1 MLNFAGSESQFCMRE
16 VSRNSRSS
24 QIVRF
29 ADFEVDLRSREL
41 RRNGAKIAL
50 QEQPLQVLAVLL
62 EHAANVVTREELREH
77 LWPSDTFVDFDNS
90 LNTAINKIREALG
103 DSTGD
108 PHFVETMPRRG
119 YRFIAPLLKD
129 GIDAKKA
136 AQAHPA
142 VQPPRPDGRNIR
154 RMVLFG
160 AALTAALLLGLLF
173 WKPVWRPR
181 ANHIGSLAVLPLQ
194 DLSPGPEQEYFAD
207 GMTEALT
214 TDLGKLSALRVISRT
229 SVMQYKSTRKSL
241 QEIAQELKVDA
252 ILEGTVA
259 RSGNRVRI
267 TANLVQASPERH
279 LWAETYESEIGDI
292 LTVQTTVAQAIA
304 REIQVKLTPQ
314 EQKML
319 TTVRPVN
326 SKALDLTLRGNYAS
340 SVGRA
345 EALEQAGAYFQRAI
359 EEDPTYA
366 PAYSGLAASYTWVP
380 GRSSAHEL
388 MPKAKQAALKAI
400 ELDDSLPDAHIA
412 LARVELWYDW
422 NWTGAERE
430 FKRAIELNP
439 NYADAHSNYAR
450 ELVVL
455 GRTEEALVEARR
467 AIELA
472 PLAFYDDYPIW
483 VFILAHR
490 YDLALERAD
499 AAMQNRPDW
508 VWGHY
513 NLAQI
518 YEQTG
523 RSNDAVQEFLKADE
537 LFGTDPKLIGQLK
550 EAFARS
556 GPRGYWSRTLERYR
570 KSGGSYHA
578 SPGMVAAVCARMG
591 NKQCVFEWLEKGF
604 EERDDLMINLK
615 VEPIFDSLHSDPHF
629 QDLVRR
635 VGLPQ

>member
-1 MLNFAGSESQFCMRE
+1 MRE
-16 VSRNSRSS
+16 TRTHSRASR
-24 QIVRF
+24 IVRF
-29 ADFEVDLRSREL
+29 GDFELDLRAREL
-41 RRNGAKIAL
+41 HKNGAKVVL
-50 QEQPLQVLAVLL
+50 QEQPLQVLAILL
-62 EHAANVVTREELREH
+62 ANAGKVVIREELRQQ
-77 LWPSDTFVDFDNS
+77 LWPSDTFVDFDNG

-103 DSTGD
+103 DSRGN
-108 PHFVETMPRRG
+108 PHFVETLPRRG
-119 YRFIAPLLKD
+119 YRFIAPLRKN
-129 GIDAKKA
+129 GIEPQAAEKA
-136 AQAHPA
+136 TQAPPSFQLPRERKVRHVALVGVASAA
-142 VQPPRPDGRNIR
+142 V
-154 RMVLFG
+154 
-160 AALTAALLLGLLF
+160 LLLSFFL
-173 WKPVWRPR
+173 WKPVWRPT
-181 ANHIGSLAVLPLQ
+181 ANHIGSLAVLPLEN
-194 DLSPGPEQEYFAD
+194 LSRNPDEEYFAD

-229 SVMQYKSTRKSL
+229 SVMQYKRTRKSL

-259 RSGNRVRI
+259 RSGNRVRV

-279 LWAETYESEIGDI
+279 LWAETYDSEIGDI

-319 TTVRPVN
+319 AKARPVD
-326 SKALDLTLRGNYAS
+326 SKALDLSLRGSYALS
-340 SVGRA
+340 IGTA
-345 EALEQAGAYFQRAI
+345 EALEQAGTYFQRAI

-366 PAYSGLAASYTWVP
+366 PAYSGLAASYAWVP
-380 GRSSAHEL
+380 GRSPAREL
-388 MPKAKQAALKAI
+388 MPKAKQAALKAV
-400 ELDDSLPDAHIA
+400 ELDDSLPDAHTA

-422 NWTGAERE
+422 NWTDAERE

-439 NYADAHSNYAR
+439 NNADAHSHYAR

-455 GRTEEALVEARR
+455 GRTEEALREARR
-467 AIELA
+467 AINLA
-472 PLAFYDDYPIW
+472 PLSFYDDYPIW

-490 YDLALERAD
+490 YDLALERTQ
-499 AAMQNRPDW
+499 AAMQNRPNW

-523 RSNDAVQEFLKADE
+523 KSDEAIQEFMKAEE
-537 LFGTDPKLIGQLK
+537 LFGTDPEWIERLK

-556 GPRGYWSRTLERYR
+556 GARGYWNRTLERYR
-570 KSGGSYHA
+570 KSATSHYA
-578 SPGMVAAVCARMG
+578 SPGMVAAVCARVG
-591 NKQCVFEWLEKGF
+591 DKQCVFEWLEKGF
-604 EERDDLMINLK
+604 EERDDLLINLK
-615 VEPIFDSLHSDPHF
+615 VEPVFDSLHSDSRF